1 MTSPS
6 PTKNATFLSRLVP
19 HPPRPPQEVTSRAG
33 RNVPAAVATGLGLLG
48 LVGLSLA
55 YKMEIFVA
63 LAIAFLVVGIWEI
76 AGAFLARNIR
86 IPFIPLIIGGVGMML
101 ATWSGGLRDGLIVF
115 FFAAGVAMLWRT
127 YMAEDH
133 VLTDGIAGVFALAWI
148 GIFSMF
154 AVALAALSQGAFAV
168 IAFVL
173 LPVASDTGGW
183 LAGINFGKHPIAP
196 SISPKKS
203 WEGYIGS
210 TIGALL
216 AALVTVWLGLGLPWY
231 AAVII
236 GLTIPIFATAGDFS
250 ESLLKRD
257 LGVKDMGSIFPG
269 HGGVLDRVDSLLF
282 CAPILYVILTYGFG
296 LN

>member
-1 MTSPS
+1 M
-6 PTKNATFLSRLVP
+6 P

-33 RNVPAAVATGLGLLG
+33 RNVPAAVATGLGLLSV
-48 LVGLSLA
+48 VGLSLA
-55 YKMEIFVA
+55 YKIEIFVA
-63 LAIAFLVVGIWEI
+63 LAIAFMVAGLWEI

-86 IPFIPLIIGGVGMML
+86 IPFIPLIIAGVGMML
-101 ATWSGGLRDGLIVF
+101 ATWFWGLESGLIVF
-115 FFAAGVAMLWRT
+115 VVAAPLSMLWRT
-127 YMAEDH
+127 YMPKGNA
-133 VLTDGIAGVFALAWI
+133 LTDGVAGVFALAWI

-154 AVALAALSQGAFAV
+154 ALALAALEHGAFAV
-168 IAFVL
+168 VALVL

-183 LAGINFGKHPIAP
+183 LAGITFGKHPIAP

-203 WEGYIGS
+203 WEGYVGS
-210 TIGALL
+210 TLGALL
-216 AALVTVWLGLGLPWY
+216 AAFLTVWLGLGLPWY

-282 CAPILYVILTYGFG
+282 CAPILYVVLTYGFG

>member
-1 MTSPS
+1 MSTPS
-6 PTKNATFLSRLVP
+6 PTKSRSLLSILAP
-19 HPPRPPQEVTSRAG
+19 HPPRPPQEVNSRAG
-33 RNVPAAVATGLGLLG
+33 RNVPAAVMTAAVLLG

-55 YKMEIFVA
+55 YKIEVFVGLVTVFV
-63 LAIAFLVVGIWEI
+63 LAGLWEI

-86 IPFIPLIIGGVGMML
+86 IPLIPLLPGSAGMML
-101 ATWSGGLRDGLIVF
+101 ATWAWGIEHGLIVF
-115 FFAAGVAMLWRT
+115 LVSAAVSLLWRT
-127 YMAEDH
+127 YMTADNA
-133 VLTDGIAGVFALAWI
+133 LTDAIAGVFALAWI
-148 GIFSMF
+148 GVFAMF
-154 AVALAALSQGAFAV
+154 AVGLAALSQGALAV
-168 IAFVL
+168 AALVL

-183 LAGINFGKHPIAP
+183 LAGITFGKHPIAP

-203 WEGYIGS
+203 WEGFVGS
-210 TIGALL
+210 VAGALL
-216 AALVTVWLGLGLPWY
+216 AAFITVWFGLGLPWY

-236 GLTIPIFATAGDFS
+236 GAVTPIFATAGDFA